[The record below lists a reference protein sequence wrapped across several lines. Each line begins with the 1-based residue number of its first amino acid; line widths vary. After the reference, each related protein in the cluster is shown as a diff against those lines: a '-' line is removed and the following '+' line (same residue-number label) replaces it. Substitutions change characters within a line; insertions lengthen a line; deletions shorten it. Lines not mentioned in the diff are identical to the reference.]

1 MDIIVAKLINNPT
14 KNNFNSY
21 LEDSRR
27 ENHLKLN
34 CCCPSA
40 YREEGW
46 FNPLNAEL
54 NPICHLL
61 VLLVAHHI
69 LHVSRIKFNSLK
81 PITLLNLTS
90 L

>member
-1 MDIIVAKLINNPT
+1 MDIIVAKLINDPT
-14 KNNFNSY
+14 KNNLNSY

-40 YREEGW
+40 YREE
-46 FNPLNAEL
+46 
-54 NPICHLL
+54 
-61 VLLVAHHI
+61 V
-69 LHVSRIKFNSLK
+69 RFNSFK
-81 PITLLNLTS
+81 PITLLNLTG